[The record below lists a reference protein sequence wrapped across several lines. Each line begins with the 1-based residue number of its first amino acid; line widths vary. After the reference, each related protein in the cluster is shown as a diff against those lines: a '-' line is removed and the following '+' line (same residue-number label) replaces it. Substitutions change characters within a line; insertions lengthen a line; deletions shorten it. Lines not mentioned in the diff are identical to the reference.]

1 MARRGRL
8 RRIGLATVVLAVMP
22 WTAAAPEPTSDLMR
36 DLAAFPQ
43 YREVRISTDAR
54 WIAWVQR
61 TTSEK
66 NPLASGSEVFARTLA
81 PQGPAAVVS
90 VVPSGEST
98 SAPTDEEWISWS
110 PDSKSLAFLSDGRS
124 PGIRQ
129 LYVKN
134 MTDGT
139 IRQLTHLNGDL
150 TTPSW
155 SPDGRSIAIL
165 FTESSGRQAGPLAAV
180 PQPTGVIDDQVLE
193 QRIAVVDVASAAHK
207 VISPPDM
214 YVYEYDWSPD
224 GKAFAVTAAHGSGDN
239 NWYIAKIYTIPAAG
253 GEAHEVFAPHTQ
265 IAVPRWSP
273 DGQQIAFIAGL
284 MSDEGIASGEISVIP
299 ADGGEARTLTPGL
312 EGSAYWFAWP
322 KGGGKRADGKSLV
335 IAEALEGGSALATVD
350 TRTGGVRVLWKG
362 AETVVGPAEFARG
375 ISIAADGRTT
385 AVIRESFNEPPAL
398 WTGAIG
404 SWRRVSEPAVEPLK
418 LWGQAQSVKWTIDG
432 FDVQGWLVP
441 PAVVEPGRKY
451 PMVVWVH
458 GGPAWLTAPSWPAPL
473 DDSRILLLATRG
485 YYVFFPNPRGSAGF
499 GERFKQANI
508 KDFGGGDLRDI
519 LAGIRQVVNTSPV
532 DDSRIGL
539 TGWSYGGFMT
549 MWALTQTNRFRA
561 AVVGAGL
568 ANWLSYYGENGIDEW
583 MLPYFG
589 ASVYDD
595 PAVYAKSS
603 PMDFIRN
610 VRTPTL
616 LLVGDSDVEC
626 PPPQSY
632 EYWHALKSFGVKT
645 QLVIYP
651 HEGHEFQNPEHV
663 VDMLER
669 MVTWFDD
676 NMPEAAGHEAQ

>member
-1 MARRGRL
+1 MRW
-8 RRIGLATVVLAVMP
+8 IGFATVALAGMP
-22 WTAAAPEPTSDLMR
+22 WVAAAPEPVSALMQN
-36 DLAAFPQ
+36 LAAFPH
-43 YREVRISTDAR
+43 YREVRISPDGH
-54 WIAWVQR
+54 WVAWVQR
-61 TTSEK
+61 TTNEK
-66 NPLASGSEVFARTLA
+66 NPLESGSAIFARAIA
-81 PQGPAAVVS
+81 PEGPVAAISVPPGGSAQVS
-90 VVPSGEST
+90 
-98 SAPTDEEWISWS
+98 ADEGWIAWS
-110 PDSKSLAFLSDGRS
+110 PDSKSLAFLSDAGS
-124 PGIRQ
+124 PGVRQ
-129 LYVKN
+129 LYVQK
-134 MTDGT
+134 MVDGT

-155 SPDGRSIAIL
+155 SPDGRTIALL
-165 FTESSGRQAGPLAAV
+165 FTENSARKAGPLAAV
-180 PQPTGVIDDQVLE
+180 PHPSGVIDDQVLE

-239 NWYIAKIYTIPAAG
+239 NWYIARIYTIPVAG
-253 GEAHEVFAPHTQ
+253 GGAHEVFAPRTQ

-273 DGQQIAFIAGL
+273 DGRQIAFIAGL
-284 MSDEGIASGEISVIP
+284 MSDEGIASGEIKVIA
-299 ADGGEARTLTPGL
+299 ADGGEVRTLTPGL

-322 KGGGKRADGKSLV
+322 KGGKHADGKSLV
-335 IAEALEGGSALATVD
+335 IAEALEGGSALGTVD
-350 TRTGGVRVLWKG
+350 TRTGDVRVLWKG

-375 ISIAADGRTT
+375 ISIAGDGRTT

-404 SWRRVSEPAVEPLK
+404 SWRRVSGPAVEPLK
-418 LWGQAQSVKWTIDG
+418 LWGQAQSLKWRSDE
-432 FDVQGWLVP
+432 FEVQGWLVP

-458 GGPAWLTAPSWPAPL
+458 GGPAWLTAPSWPVPL
-473 DDSRILLLATRG
+473 DDSRILLLAARG

-519 LAGIRQVVNTSPV
+519 LAGIRHVVDTNPV
-532 DDSRIGL
+532 DDSRVGL
-539 TGWSYGGFMT
+539 TGWSYGGYMT

-568 ANWLSYYGENGIDEW
+568 ANWLSYYGQNGIDEW

-603 PMDFIRN
+603 PMNFIKN

-616 LLVGDSDVEC
+616 VVVGDSDVEC

-632 EYWHALKSFGVKT
+632 EYWHALKSFGIKT

-651 HEGHEFQNPEHV
+651 HEGHEFENPAHV
-663 VDMLER
+663 VDVLDR
-669 MVTWFDD
+669 MATWFDN
-676 NMPEAAGHEAQ
+676 NMPEAQGHTAQ